1 MSRAKTRQT
10 TCTLRRFSKYRAV
23 VRHLHTML
31 RSSRYH
37 SGRARKKNN
46 YRGWGGVISVCCR
59 HNLRMQHTLQT
70 TTQEIKQ
77 HTMPARPLT
86 RQLSCL
92 ASYTRR
98 VRQPG
103 TVLKR
108 ARSRDSQPLHITFLT
123 TSNFLQGHSM
133 RISPTSYASPEVQQF
148 SDVTSFRLLKEVF
161 FIPPVL

>member
-1 MSRAKTRQT
+1 VQRQDKPLAHFAVSQNTAPLSVICTQCSGVRVT
-10 TCTLRRFSKYRAV
+10 TAGGPEKRIITE
-23 VRHLHTML
+23 
-31 RSSRYH
+31 
-37 SGRARKKNN
+37 G
-46 YRGWGGVISVCCR
+46 GGGGVISVCCR

-98 VRQPG
+98 VRQLG

-148 SDVTSFRLLKEVF
+148 SDVTSFRLLKKVI